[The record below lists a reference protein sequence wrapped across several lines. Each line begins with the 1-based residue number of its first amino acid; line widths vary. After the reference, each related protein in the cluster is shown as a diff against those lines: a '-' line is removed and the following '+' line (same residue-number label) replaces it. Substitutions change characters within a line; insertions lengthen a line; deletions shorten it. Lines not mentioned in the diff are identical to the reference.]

1 LPPTLEI
8 DCLDATVKRIETDL
22 RNMQQRA
29 LAWSV
34 GDVDRLRALPFP
46 DQREVCISAITKSPL
61 IKAKYDQAQQMWMDE
76 LFGALSRN
84 QVSFATVDIYT
95 LLDPKGQLGTL
106 REKGYSVEGP

>member
-1 LPPTLEI
+1 
-8 DCLDATVKRIETDL
+8 
-22 RNMQQRA
+22 
-29 LAWSV
+29 
-34 GDVDRLRALPFP
+34 
-46 DQREVCISAITKSPL
+46 
-61 IKAKYDQAQQMWMDE
+61 MWMDE